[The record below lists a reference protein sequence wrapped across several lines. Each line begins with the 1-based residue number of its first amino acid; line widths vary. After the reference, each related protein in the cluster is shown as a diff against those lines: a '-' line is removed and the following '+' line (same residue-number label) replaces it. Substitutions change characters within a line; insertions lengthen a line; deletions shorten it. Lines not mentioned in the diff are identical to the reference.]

1 MAVSYLKK
9 SKMYAV
15 AKSLGFSD
23 MSKMKDCTY
32 KFYRGAEWLTFDC
45 LEGYGKLSSQCGGN
59 WFHFVIKSYDDDRVV
74 REKVFVKED
83 LEKGFYDDLSFLA
96 L

>member
-9 SKMYAV
+9 LKMYEV
-15 AKSLGFSD
+15 VKSLGLYD
-23 MSKMKDCTY
+23 ISKLKDCTY
-32 KFYRGAEWLTFDC
+32 KFYCGAEWLTFDC
-45 LEGYGKLSSQCGGN
+45 SEGYGKLSSQCGGN
-59 WFHFVIKSYDDDRVV
+59 WFHLVIKSYDDDRVV
-74 REKVFVKED
+74 REKAFVKKD